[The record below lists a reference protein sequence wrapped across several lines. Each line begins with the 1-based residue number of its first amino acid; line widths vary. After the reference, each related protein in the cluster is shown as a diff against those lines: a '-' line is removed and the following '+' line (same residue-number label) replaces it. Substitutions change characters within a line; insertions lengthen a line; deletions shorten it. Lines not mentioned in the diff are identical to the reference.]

1 MSIFQVFLKYVTMPV
16 EGIGSSFWKQIFWED
31 GLIVDCHQ
39 VPGRRV
45 GGKEFTG
52 FSVNINRFQIQ

>member
-1 MSIFQVFLKYVTMPV
+1 MPV